1 MRSYLSRHQP
11 RTPTPDDEIRALR
24 RRTWLEQKIAVLP
37 LAEIQNDWDRQ
48 HVINL
53 ATKLYGAP
61 K

>member
-11 RTPTPDDEIRALR
+11 RTPTDETEIRALR
-24 RRTWLEQKIAVLP
+24 RRTWFEQKIAVLP
-37 LAEIQNDWDRQ
+37 LSEIQNDWDRQ